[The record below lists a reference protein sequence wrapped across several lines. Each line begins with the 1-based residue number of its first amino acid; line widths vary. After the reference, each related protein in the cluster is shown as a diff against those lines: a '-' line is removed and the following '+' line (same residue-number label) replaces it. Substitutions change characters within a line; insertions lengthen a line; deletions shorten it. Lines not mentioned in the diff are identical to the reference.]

1 MSHQLTFADSEFSTK
16 RRQTRKE
23 IFLSRMEQILPW
35 QNMVEVIEPF
45 YPKAGNGRRPYPLET
60 MLRIHCMQHWYNL
73 SDGAMEDAL
82 YEIASMRL
90 FARLSLDSALPDR
103 TTIMNF
109 RHLLEQHQLARQLF
123 KTINRWLAEAGVM
136 MTQGTLVDAT
146 IIEAP
151 SSTKNKEQQRDP
163 EMHQTKKGNQW
174 HFGMKAHII
183 FIRSASQR
191 DIMSHQLTFADS
203 EFSTKRRQT
212 RKEIFLSRMEQI
224 LPWQNM
230 VEVIEPFYPK
240 AGNGRRPYPLET
252 MLRIHCM
259 QHWYN
264 LSDGAMEDALYE
276 IASMR
281 LFARL
286 SLDSALPDRTTI
298 MNFRHLLEQ
307 HQLARQLFKTINRW
321 LAEAG
326 VMMTQGTLVDATII
340 EAPSST
346 KNKEQQR
353 DPEMHQTK
361 KGNQWHFGM
370 KAHIGVDAKS
380 GLTHSLVTTAANE
393 HDLNQLGNLLHGE
406 EQFVSADAGYQGAPQ
421 REELAE
427 VDVDWLIAE
436 RPGKVKTLKQ
446 HPRKNKT
453 AINIEYMKASI
464 RARVE
469 HPFRIIK
476 RQFGFVKA
484 RYKGL
489 LKNDNQLAMLFTLAN
504 LFRVDQMIRQWE
516 RSQ

>member
-1 MSHQLTFADSEFSTK
+1 MAEYDRCHRAVLSQGGQWPTALSAGDHAAYSLHAALVQPE
-16 RRQTRKE
+16 RRCH
-23 IFLSRMEQILPW
+23 
-35 QNMVEVIEPF
+35 
-45 YPKAGNGRRPYPLET
+45 GRCPVR
-60 MLRIHCMQHWYNL
+60 N
-73 SDGAMEDAL
+73 
-82 YEIASMRL
+82 RL
-90 FARLSLDSALPDR
+90 HAPVCPIIPDSAP
-103 TTIMNF
+103 
-109 RHLLEQHQLARQLF
+109 
-123 KTINRWLAEAGVM
+123 
-136 MTQGTLVDAT
+136 
-146 IIEAP
+146 
-151 SSTKNKEQQRDP
+151 
-163 EMHQTKKGNQW
+163 
-174 HFGMKAHII
+174 
-183 FIRSASQR
+183 
-191 DIMSHQLTFADS
+191 
-203 EFSTKRRQT
+203 
-212 RKEIFLSRMEQI
+212 
-224 LPWQNM
+224 
-230 VEVIEPFYPK
+230 
-240 AGNGRRPYPLET
+240 
-252 MLRIHCM
+252 
-259 QHWYN
+259 
-264 LSDGAMEDALYE
+264 
-276 IASMR
+276 
-281 LFARL
+281 
-286 SLDSALPDRTTI
+286 PDRTTI

-464 RARVE
+464 RAKVE

-489 LKNDNQLAMLFTLAN
+489 LKNDNQLAMLFTPPTC
-504 LFRVDQMIRQWE
+504 FGWTK
-516 RSQ
+516 

>member
-1 MSHQLTFADSEFSTK
+1 MSHQLTFADSEFS
-16 RRQTRKE
+16 
-23 IFLSRMEQILPW
+23 S
-35 QNMVEVIEPF
+35 
-45 YPKAGNGRRPYPLET
+45 
-60 MLRIHCMQHWYNL
+60 
-73 SDGAMEDAL
+73 
-82 YEIASMRL
+82 
-90 FARLSLDSALPDR
+90 
-103 TTIMNF
+103 
-109 RHLLEQHQLARQLF
+109 
-123 KTINRWLAEAGVM
+123 
-136 MTQGTLVDAT
+136 
-146 IIEAP
+146 
-151 SSTKNKEQQRDP
+151 
-163 EMHQTKKGNQW
+163 
-174 HFGMKAHII
+174 
-183 FIRSASQR
+183 
-191 DIMSHQLTFADS
+191 
-203 EFSTKRRQT
+203 KRRQT

-380 GLTHSLVTTAANE
+380 GLTHTKNKEQQRDPEMHQTKKGNQWHFGMKAHIGVDAKSGLTHSLVTTAANE

-436 RPGKVKTLKQ
+436 RPGKVRTLKQ

-504 LFRVDQMIRQWE
+504 LFRADQMIRQWE
-516 RSQ
+516 RSH

>member
-35 QNMVEVIEPF
+35 QNMT
-45 YPKAGNGRRPYPLET
+45 A
-60 MLRIHCMQHWYNL
+60 
-73 SDGAMEDAL
+73 
-82 YEIASMRL
+82 
-90 FARLSLDSALPDR
+90 
-103 TTIMNF
+103 
-109 RHLLEQHQLARQLF
+109 
-123 KTINRWLAEAGVM
+123 
-136 MTQGTLVDAT
+136 
-146 IIEAP
+146 
-151 SSTKNKEQQRDP
+151 
-163 EMHQTKKGNQW
+163 
-174 HFGMKAHII
+174 
-183 FIRSASQR
+183 
-191 DIMSHQLTFADS
+191 
-203 EFSTKRRQT
+203 
-212 RKEIFLSRMEQI
+212 
-224 LPWQNM
+224 
-230 VEVIEPFYPK
+230 VIEPFYPK

-380 GLTHSLVTTAANE
+380 GLTHSLVTTKKGNQWHFGMKAHIGVDAKSGLTHSLVTTAANE

-436 RPGKVKTLKQ
+436 RPGRVKTLKQ

>member
-1 MSHQLTFADSEFSTK
+1 MSHQLTFADSEFSSK

-136 MTQGTLVDAT
+136 MTQGTLVDA
-146 IIEAP
+146 
-151 SSTKNKEQQRDP
+151 
-163 EMHQTKKGNQW
+163 
-174 HFGMKAHII
+174 
-183 FIRSASQR
+183 
-191 DIMSHQLTFADS
+191 
-203 EFSTKRRQT
+203 
-212 RKEIFLSRMEQI
+212 
-224 LPWQNM
+224 
-230 VEVIEPFYPK
+230 
-240 AGNGRRPYPLET
+240 
-252 MLRIHCM
+252 
-259 QHWYN
+259 
-264 LSDGAMEDALYE
+264 
-276 IASMR
+276 
-281 LFARL
+281 
-286 SLDSALPDRTTI
+286 
-298 MNFRHLLEQ
+298 
-307 HQLARQLFKTINRW
+307 
-321 LAEAG
+321 
-326 VMMTQGTLVDATII
+326 
-340 EAPSST
+340 
-346 KNKEQQR
+346 
-353 DPEMHQTK
+353 
-361 KGNQWHFGM
+361 
-370 KAHIGVDAKS
+370 KS

-436 RPGKVKTLKQ
+436 RPGKVRTLKQ

-464 RARVE
+464 RAKVE

-489 LKNDNQLAMLFTLAN
+489 LKNDNQLAMLFTSPGVRLVVA
-504 LFRVDQMIRQWE
+504 
-516 RSQ
+516 